1 VSRRLEGKKAF
12 ITGAALGIGRASAEA
27 FAQEGA
33 TVIATDVNAEALA
46 GLDGLDRVTTAVLD
60 VTNPSA
66 IREIAGSVGPVDVL
80 FNVAAIVHHGSVLDC
95 SDDDWDMSFA
105 VNAKSVHRTVRAFLP
120 GMLESGGGS
129 IINVASTH
137 GLVRGGVNRYAYTA
151 TKGAIVSLT
160 RAIALDFV
168 RQNIR
173 CNCIAPG
180 PILSPSLLARLESG
194 AAPAEASGSSA
205 SEALQHLK
213 DAHPM
218 GRLGETAEVASLA
231 VFLASD
237 ESSFITGTAQLID
250 GGWSL

>member
-1 VSRRLEGKKAF
+1 
-12 ITGAALGIGRASAEA
+12 
-27 FAQEGA
+27 
-33 TVIATDVNAEALA
+33 
-46 GLDGLDRVTTAVLD
+46 
-60 VTNPSA
+60 
-66 IREIAGSVGPVDVL
+66 
-80 FNVAAIVHHGSVLDC
+80 
-95 SDDDWDMSFA
+95 

-137 GLVRGGVNRYAYTA
+137 GLARGGVNRYAYTA
-151 TKGAIVSLT
+151 TKGAIAALT

-194 AAPAEASGSSA
+194 AAPAEASGSSTA
-205 SEALQHLK
+205 EALQRLK
-213 DAHPM
+213 ETHPM
-218 GRLGETAEVASLA
+218 GRLGETEEVAALA

-237 ESSFITGTAQLID
+237 ESSFITGTAQLVD

>member
-1 VSRRLEGKKAF
+1 MSRRLQGKKAF

-27 FAQEGA
+27 FAREGA
-33 TVIATDVNAEALA
+33 TVIATDVDAEALA
-46 GLDGLDRVTTAVLD
+46 GLDGLDGVTTAVLD
-60 VTNPSA
+60 VTNPNA
-66 IREIAGSVGPVDVL
+66 IKEIAGSVGPVDVL

-137 GLVRGGVNRYAYTA
+137 GLARGGVNRYAYTA
-151 TKGAIVSLT
+151 TKGAIAALT

-194 AAPAEASGSSA
+194 AFAEAGGSSA
-205 SEALQHLK
+205 EEALQQLT
-213 DAHPM
+213 DTHPM
-218 GRLGETAEVASLA
+218 GRLGETGEVAALA

-237 ESSFITGTAQLID
+237 ESSFITGTAQLVD